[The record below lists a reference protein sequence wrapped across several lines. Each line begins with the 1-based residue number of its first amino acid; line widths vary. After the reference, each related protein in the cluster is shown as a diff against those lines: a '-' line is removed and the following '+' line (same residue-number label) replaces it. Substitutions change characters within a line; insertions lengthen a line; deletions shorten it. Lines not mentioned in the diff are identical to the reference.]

1 MAEWFLGEFE
11 GLCGSRIRE
20 ERIPDSA
27 RLWNDEAARAS
38 AGHVRPFDEQTG
50 HYLDNVVVF
59 RTPPGALGLS
69 STLGQT
75 TVREPANA
83 STLGVLAPHGGVPCG
98 QVNIL
103 ERRPQKEL

>member
-27 RLWNDEAARAS
+27 RLWTDEAARAS

-59 RTPPGALGLS
+59 A
-69 STLGQT
+69 
-75 TVREPANA
+75 
-83 STLGVLAPHGGVPCG
+83 
-98 QVNIL
+98 
-103 ERRPQKEL
+103 RRPVR